1 MLDTM
6 FLNLHIPSSIII
18 KRQIRQ
24 SLTPKE
30 ILIGNAVI
38 HDTTDSAWMYDL
50 LATHAIISDKAAY
63 DVNKVCDFSSS
74 YNLTTECNSIQ
85 LLISSPLAQI
95 LLAAVVA
102 LVYFSKK
109 IKFGVINQW
118 SQLQAQFFTS
128 DSHGSTCCGNLES
141 RFQCKCGKTCYNF
154 TTTTTNSAI
163 FFHPPCK
170 A

>member
-1 MLDTM
+1 MLDIM

-30 ILIGNAVI
+30 ILIGNVVI
-38 HDTTDSAWMYDL
+38 HDTTDSAGMYDF
-50 LATHAIISDKAAY
+50 LATHAIILDKAAY
-63 DVNKVCDFSSS
+63 DVNEVCDFSSS
-74 YNLTTECNSIQ
+74 DNITAKGNSIQ

-95 LLAAVVA
+95 LLAVVVA
-102 LVYFSKK
+102 PIYFSGK

-118 SQLQAQFFTS
+118 SQLQAQLFTS

-141 RFQCKCGKTCYNF
+141 RF
-154 TTTTTNSAI
+154 
-163 FFHPPCK
+163 
-170 A
+170 